1 MIDLVGNKSL
11 RNKVMAMCFVLGMV
25 FFGIAWAAEAYDM
38 NSQEL
43 LMLPGGMIA
52 FSFVGCWVL
61 IILAKLILTP
71 LLQREE
77 DYYQKGNDDPD
88 A

>member
-1 MIDLVGNKSL
+1 MIDLVGDAGL
-11 RNKVMAMCFVLGMV
+11 RRKVIGICFVLGMI

-38 NSQEL
+38 SSQEL

-52 FSFVGCWVL
+52 FSFLGCWVL

-77 DYYQKGNDDPD
+77 DYYTKGNDDPD